1 MELIFLGTS
10 AGVPTRTRNVT
21 AILLNLQH
29 HLQHPTQSGL
39 WLFDCGEGT
48 QHQLLHTAFNPGKL
62 DKIFISHLHGDHLFG
77 LPGLLCSRSMSGII
91 QPLTIYGPQGIRE
104 FVETALRISGSWTD
118 YPLEIVEIG
127 AGEILDDGLRKVTAY
142 PLEHPLECYGY
153 RIEEHDKPG
162 ALNAQALKAAG
173 VPPGPLFQELK
184 AGKTI
189 TLEDGRQINGADY
202 LAAPVPGKALAIFG
216 DTGPCDAALDL
227 AKGVDVMVHEATLD
241 ITMEAKANSRGHSST
256 RQAATL
262 AREAGVGKLIITHVS
277 SRYDDKGCQHLLR
290 ECRSIFPATE
300 LANDFTVFNV

>member
-1 MELIFLGTS
+1 
-10 AGVPTRTRNVT
+10 
-21 AILLNLQH
+21 
-29 HLQHPTQSGL
+29 
-39 WLFDCGEGT
+39 
-48 QHQLLHTAFNPGKL
+48 
-62 DKIFISHLHGDHLFG
+62 
-77 LPGLLCSRSMSGII
+77 
-91 QPLTIYGPQGIRE
+91 
-104 FVETALRISGSWTD
+104 
-118 YPLEIVEIG
+118 
-127 AGEILDDGLRKVTAY
+127 
-142 PLEHPLECYGY
+142 
-153 RIEEHDKPG
+153 
-162 ALNAQALKAAG
+162 ALKAAG

-241 ITMEAKANSRGHSST
+241 ITMEDKANSRGHSST

>member
-1 MELIFLGTS
+1 M
-10 AGVPTRTRNVT
+10 PTRTRNVT
-21 AILLNLQH
+21 AILLN
-29 HLQHPTQSGL
+29 LQHPTQSGL

-48 QHQLLHTAFNPGKL
+48 QHQLLHTAFNPENWTRFL
-62 DKIFISHLHGDHLFG
+62 SVTFMAIIFFG

-162 ALNAQALKAAG
+162 ALNARALKAAG
-173 VPPGPLFQELK
+173 VPHGPLFQELK

-202 LAAPVPGKALAIFG
+202 LAAPVP
-216 DTGPCDAALDL
+216 
-227 AKGVDVMVHEATLD
+227 
-241 ITMEAKANSRGHSST
+241 
-256 RQAATL
+256 
-262 AREAGVGKLIITHVS
+262 
-277 SRYDDKGCQHLLR
+277 
-290 ECRSIFPATE
+290 
-300 LANDFTVFNV
+300 

>member
-1 MELIFLGTS
+1 MCQPVRAMSRQYCLTCNIRPRAVFGCL
-10 AGVPTRTRNVT
+10 T
-21 AILLNLQH
+21 AVKAPSISYCIPPLTL
-29 HLQHPTQSGL
+29 
-39 WLFDCGEGT
+39 E
-48 QHQLLHTAFNPGKL
+48 KL

-142 PLEHPLECYGY
+142 PMEHPLECYGY

-173 VPPGPLFQELK
+173 VPPGPLFQALK